1 VCRGRVRRANS
12 VRPSQVNEYEPQPQR
27 NYAEEEEVD
36 SDNLWGAGNTDD
48 DEKPHSLQE
57 IW

>member
-1 VCRGRVRRANS
+1 
-12 VRPSQVNEYEPQPQR
+12 VNEYEPQPQR